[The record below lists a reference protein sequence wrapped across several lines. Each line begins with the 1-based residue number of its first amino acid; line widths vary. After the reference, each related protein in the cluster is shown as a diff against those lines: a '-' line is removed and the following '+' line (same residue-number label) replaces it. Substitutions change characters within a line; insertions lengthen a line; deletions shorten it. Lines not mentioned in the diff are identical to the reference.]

1 MQDRNHFVVDEMSQ
15 LPPHLLPPPYLVNI
29 DGNAHPLR
37 YQEAILR
44 LIRPVKQVKS
54 DTTGEDL
61 EDYDEYMKKHLA
73 KVKQQGFGFSRAKI
87 STNSNLQSQPQAL
100 GISNCPEESSNP
112 LEGTTATALSNE
124 AITQGNGAI
133 TQGNE
138 AITQGS
144 SASILNQQATVG
156 AFSEPTT
163 PLDSS
168 IHQDANT
175 SQNNSRL
182 SSNHDSSVYLA
193 AEHSYAGS
201 QTKDA
206 SRNATGSGLQSRGSQ
221 FLSPVQSQ
229 RMVVAVV
236 MDRGKEESGREAQ
249 AVESVSRTG
258 MDSGNSSIVENVQ
271 CEVGGEAASSELSAD
286 IADETEPGSGEQ
298 QGTGEGDGRHF
309 SIARRLRT
317 RARGGS
323 ADSSSRPSGATANSS
338 PPPPPPP
345 PLAGADTN
353 GGPTADNEEPIVNV
367 TDNDVSSDNI
377 RNMLSSLVYSLGLG
391 EMEEKEAIS
400 LWHNRV
406 IVPSLDVAIL
416 SSEEA
421 RRRELCQ
428 QEERC
433 WEEENKRVS
442 RTLTPVRIAKG
453 YV

>member
-1 MQDRNHFVVDEMSQ
+1 MRDRNHFVVDEMSQ

-44 LIRPVKQVKS
+44 LIRPVKQIKS

-100 GISNCPEESSNP
+100 GISNCQEESSNP
-112 LEGTTATALSNE
+112 LEGTIATA
-124 AITQGNGAI
+124 
-133 TQGNE
+133 QGNE
-138 AITQGS
+138 AITQSS
-144 SASILNQQATVG
+144 SASILNQQGTVG
-156 AFSEPTT
+156 GQSFSEPT

-168 IHQDANT
+168 THQDANT
-175 SQNNSRL
+175 SQHNSRL

-201 QTKDA
+201 QTQDA
-206 SRNATGSGLQSRGSQ
+206 SCNATGSGLQSRGSQ

-236 MDRGKEESGREAQ
+236 MDRGKEERGREAQ
-249 AVESVSRTG
+249 AVESVSRSG
-258 MDSGNSSIVENVQ
+258 MDSGNSSIVENEQ
-271 CEVGGEAASSELSAD
+271 CEVRGEAASSELPAD

-338 PPPPPPP
+338 PPPPP
-345 PLAGADTN
+345 LAGADTN
-353 GGPTADNEEPIVNV
+353 GGPTADDEEPIVNV

-433 WEEENKRVS
+433 WEEEKQRAS